1 MSSDWWDDQIQFG
14 KQSKDDS
21 DQPLALDA
29 KTRGSR
35 GACNQS
41 LFKQLLSVFKK
52 KVKVET
58 GSSKLHVQQKSY
70 HM

>member
-1 MSSDWWDDQIQFG
+1 MLNDWRDDKIQFG

-21 DQPLALDA
+21 DQLLALDV
-29 KTRGSR
+29 KTRGSM

-41 LFKQLLSVFKK
+41 LFNQLLSVFKK

-58 GSSKLHVQQKSY
+58 GLP
-70 HM
+70 

>member
-1 MSSDWWDDQIQFG
+1 MLNDWRDDQIQFG

-21 DQPLALDA
+21 DQLLAL
-29 KTRGSR
+29 

-52 KVKVET
+52 KVQVET
-58 GSSKLHVQQKSY
+58 GLP
-70 HM
+70 